1 MTVLSNTLNRQST
14 FNECKKLFKVSWTMK
29 CSPPKAFYRGPAL
42 FHVINDRVDILT
54 FVYFTKNGMVSISSN
69 NIDEVIE

>member
-14 FNECKKLFKVSWTMK
+14 FNGCKKLFKVSWTMK

-42 FHVINDRVDILT
+42 FHVFNDSVDVLT
-54 FVYFTKNGMVSISSN
+54 FVYYTKKWYGKY
-69 NIDEVIE
+69 IEQ